1 MTSKILNLA
10 LFQPEIPQNLGPIM
24 RLCACMHVKLHIIEP
39 CGFPLDEKKIK
50 RSAMDYIQHLT
61 WQRHSSWESF
71 LKNTESPKRRLL
83 LMTTKSQT
91 PYTNFDYHD
100 GDILIAGSES
110 KGAPDFVHETVDH
123 RLTIPMHG
131 ETRSLN
137 IAISCAM
144 FLGEMSRIIRG

>member
-1 MTSKILNLA
+1 MSTTQLNLA
-10 LFQPEIPQNLGPIM
+10 LFQPEIPQNLGTIM

-50 RSAMDYIQHLT
+50 RSAMDYIEHLT
-61 WQRHSSWESF
+61 WERHRSWDSF
-71 LKNTESPKRRLL
+71 LESTDTPNRRLI
-83 LMTTKSQT
+83 LMTTKST
-91 PYTNFDYHD
+91 TAYTNYEYKE

-110 KGAPDFVHETVDH
+110 RGAPDFVHSFVDD